1 MSLAPYTPRSLEDTH
16 SRDSLADA
24 RARAGDGDLTLSRW
38 IAGMLVRWRL
48 VGLVTLLTIALAVL
62 AIVFLPPVY
71 LAQASFVTNSSSSS
85 RPSGAAA
92 ALGGGGLAGVAAQ
105 LGISPNADP
114 SESPIFYSSLLAQR
128 GLLTRLLT
136 ARFPDPR
143 TPILT
148 DSARLVDLLRIKGDD
163 SVRTMEKAVRQMQD
177 QISSRYDLKTNM
189 VTVTVSAEW
198 PELAA
203 QVANRVVGLVD
214 HMNLEQRQS
223 RGRAKRV
230 FLERRLRESRG
241 ELAGAETQLRQFY
254 DDNRQFAN
262 SPSLKSREGE
272 LRRFVDIKTD
282 LYLTLQREF
291 ESAQLGEI
299 NDAALLTPIDS
310 AIAPRKPEWPRV
322 GLTLA
327 SGTMIGILLGLIAA
341 GMATLVAEWAS
352 REPASAAQLRD
363 AADSAWGGLRSIARG
378 KRPRES

>member
-1 MSLAPYTPRSLEDTH
+1 MSLAPYTPRPLEETHPRDT
-16 SRDSLADA
+16 LADV
-24 RARAGDGDLTLSRW
+24 RARSGDGDLTLSRW
-38 IAGMLVRWRL
+38 IAGMLYRWRL
-48 VGLVTLLTIALAVL
+48 IALVTLLTLALAIG
-62 AIVFLPPVY
+62 AIFVLPPVY
-71 LAQASFVTNSSSSS
+71 LAQASFVTNSSASS

-114 SESPIFYSSLLAQR
+114 SESPIFYSSLLATR
-128 GLLTRLLT
+128 ELITRLLGS
-136 ARFPDPR
+136 RFPDPR
-143 TPILT
+143 TPAAA
-148 DSARLVDLLRIKGDD
+148 DSATLLDLLDLKASDPERRLEK
-163 SVRTMEKAVRQMQD
+163 SVQAMRES
-177 QISSRYDLKTNM
+177 ISARYDMKTNM

-214 HMNLEQRQS
+214 RFNLEQRQS
-223 RGRAKRV
+223 RGRAKRE
-230 FLERRLRESRG
+230 FLQRRLRESRA
-241 ELAGAETQLRQFY
+241 ELAGTESQLRQFY

-262 SPSLKSREGE
+262 SPALKSREGE

-291 ESAQLGEI
+291 ESAQLGEV

-327 SGTMIGILLGLIAA
+327 SGTLIGILLGLVAA
-341 GMATLVAEWAS
+341 GMATLIAEWAS
-352 REPASAAQLRD
+352 REPASAAQLRA
-363 AADSAWGGLRSIARG
+363 AADSAWGGLRSITRG